1 MEAGAEPLP
10 APQKAACALG
20 MGVGTAQGSLESLL
34 LPVPG
39 ALRKPLPPMLV
50 WPSLWEGLSQCGQGH
65 RVPSLGPCLSHAYSW
80 AHWKGILGVAA
91 GEGSRA
97 CSFNPGAPGGCEA
110 LAC

>member
-20 MGVGTAQGSLESLL
+20 MGVGVGAAQGSLESLL

-50 WPSLWEGLSQCGQGH
+50 WPSLWEGLSQCGHGH

-80 AHWKGILGVAA
+80 AHWKGILG
-91 GEGSRA
+91 
-97 CSFNPGAPGGCEA
+97 GGCWGGVKG
-110 LAC
+110 LQF

>member
-20 MGVGTAQGSLESLL
+20 MGVGVGAAQGSLESLL

-65 RVPSLGPCLSHAYSW
+65 CVPSLGPCLSHAYSW
-80 AHWKGILGVAA
+80 AHWKGILG
-91 GEGSRA
+91 
-97 CSFNPGAPGGCEA
+97 GGCWGGVKG
-110 LAC
+110 LQF

>member
-20 MGVGTAQGSLESLL
+20 MGVGVGAAQGSLESLL

-50 WPSLWEGLSQCGQGH
+50 
-65 RVPSLGPCLSHAYSW
+65 
-80 AHWKGILGVAA
+80 
-91 GEGSRA
+91 
-97 CSFNPGAPGGCEA
+97 
-110 LAC
+110 